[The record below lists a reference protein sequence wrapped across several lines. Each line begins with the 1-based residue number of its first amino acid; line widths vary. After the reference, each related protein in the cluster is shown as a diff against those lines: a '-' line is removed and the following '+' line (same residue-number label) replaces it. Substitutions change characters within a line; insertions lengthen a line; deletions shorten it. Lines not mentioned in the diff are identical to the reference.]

1 MYIYTY
7 IYTYICV
14 YVYIYTLV
22 YIYMCL
28 HLQGLGLVRAKA
40 NVAPPCCPSP
50 LPKGGGT
57 QPRGLIL
64 LSLYNEA
71 PISFQKQ

>member
-50 LPKGGGT
+50 LPKGGGHPAKGPDFAVFV
-57 QPRGLIL
+57 Q
-64 LSLYNEA
+64 
-71 PISFQKQ
+71 